1 MNHRKD
7 RSAIRAFF
15 NRIVALVCAAALT
28 LAFFLVLPLM
38 QTITQSMDSN
48 DLVVREVGVPEI
60 EPPPQIEEEEEPPPE
75 EETPEQPKLETN
87 VDPATLDQMIDLGR
101 GAGIGT
107 GGGTMSID
115 MTSIQARAGAAGG
128 DSLASIADLDQ
139 RPRPTYRVGP
149 RMTAKLRKR
158 TPGKVYVIFIVDEQG
173 RVVNPKVERSSD
185 PIFNQP
191 AINAVKRWRFEP
203 GKRGGRS
210 VRFRMRVPITFPKS
224 R

>member
-1 MNHRKD
+1 
-7 RSAIRAFF
+7 
-15 NRIVALVCAAALT
+15 
-28 LAFFLVLPLM
+28 
-38 QTITQSMDSN
+38 
-48 DLVVREVGVPEI
+48 
-60 EPPPQIEEEEEPPPE
+60 
-75 EETPEQPKLETN
+75 
-87 VDPATLDQMIDLGR
+87 
-101 GAGIGT
+101 
-107 GGGTMSID
+107 
-115 MTSIQARAGAAGG
+115 
-128 DSLASIADLDQ
+128 LASIADLDQ